1 MPDENPAT
9 LPDAGSL
16 LSAQPPVEPLVV
28 STCTA
33 CQILSCGR
41 AFLDELDRRGEILS
55 FRDGRKFKRY
65 VTRSLHAYVA
75 RRVAAHT
82 GQRQQP
88 QGGGA

>member
-16 LSAQPPVEPLVV
+16 RSAQQPVEPLAV
-28 STCTA
+28 STRTA
-33 CQILSCGR
+33 CQILSCSRG
-41 AFLDELDRRGEILS
+41 FLDELDRRGEILS

-65 VTRSLHAYVA
+65 VTQSLHAYVV

-82 GQRQQP
+82 SQRLQP